1 MDIYVVIL
9 RLIHI
14 FSGIFWVGTSFFTLF
29 FLQPSVRAAG
39 PAGGAVM
46 GRLSS
51 SRFPMAIGMAALFTV
66 AAGFLLYW
74 KDSGGFQA
82 NFITSPAGIM
92 LTLGALGGIS
102 AFVVSFSVQM
112 PTTLRMAAIQKE
124 VQASG
129 QPPTPA
135 HMQELQVL
143 QKRMEVST
151 QWGVIFM
158 IIAVIGMATAR
169 ELGNF

>member
-14 FSGIFWVGTSFFTLF
+14 FSGIFWVGTSFFTIF

-46 GRLSS
+46 GRLAT
-51 SRFPMAIGMAALFTV
+51 SRFPMVIGLVALLTV
-66 AAGFLLYW
+66 GAGVLLYW

-82 NFITSPAGIM
+82 SFITSAAG
-92 LTLGALGGIS
+92 LTLGIGALGGFS
-102 AFVVSFSVQM
+102 AFVVSFGVQM
-112 PTTLRMAAIQKE
+112 PTTLRMGAIQKE
-124 VQASG
+124 IQASG
-129 QPPTPA
+129 QPPTPS
-135 HMQELQVL
+135 HMQELQAL
-143 QKRMEVST
+143 QKRMEIVT
-151 QWGVIFM
+151 RWGTVFM